1 MRTKIIA
8 TLVCIFLYDTLACA
22 QGYKRPESYNY
33 QRGVEAIQNE
43 NPQEALEYLNKD
55 IAENPKNLFCGNHDA
70 AEDAA
75 VIYTFMGCCR

>member
-8 TLVCIFLYDTLACA
+8 ALVCIFLYDTLACA

-43 NPQEALEYLNKD
+43 NPQEALEYLNPNRSLD
-55 IAENPKNLFCGNHDA
+55 
-70 AEDAA
+70 
-75 VIYTFMGCCR
+75 